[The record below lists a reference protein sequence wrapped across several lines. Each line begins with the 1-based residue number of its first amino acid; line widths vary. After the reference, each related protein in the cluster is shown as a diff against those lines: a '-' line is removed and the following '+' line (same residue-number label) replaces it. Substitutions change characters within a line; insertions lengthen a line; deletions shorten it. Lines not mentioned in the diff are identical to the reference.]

1 VRERK
6 RKRGGGERE
15 TCARTEE
22 LTSRWQCQ
30 LDCDCRNYLLYC
42 TMCSLLVTTPS
53 SYNQIS
59 RSVDEDKLADAPVL
73 KRAFTDRISLA
84 AAVIQSMKPN
94 VNKALGPYCT
104 FDPVTG
110 IGMAG
115 DWFVEV
121 HMNAK
126 MSGCGTGLTPT
137 SMRADLHMKTQQM
150 HHRS

>member
-1 VRERK
+1 VIAEI
-6 RKRGGGERE
+6 
-15 TCARTEE
+15 TCFTVLCVAF
-22 LTSRWQCQ
+22 LIP
-30 LDCDCRNYLLYC
+30 LL
-42 TMCSLLVTTPS
+42 LRI
-53 SYNQIS
+53 IS
-59 RSVDEDKLADAPVL
+59 PPKSVDEAKLADAPVL

-121 HMNAK
+121 HMHAK
-126 MSGCGTGLTPT
+126 MSSCGTGLTPT
-137 SMRADLHMKTQQM
+137 SMRVDLHMNILQV
-150 HHRS
+150 HHQSKPTHMIA